1 MPADVVA
8 ERGRVMAWVEHEYA
22 ELEALVRIVAAE
34 LKEACL
40 AAITVRGSALLALAG
55 GRTPLPVY
63 RRLAERPVPWSKVVV
78 MPTDERCVPHDHSA
92 CNLREL
98 ALAFDAAQGIAFES
112 LTPEDG
118 DPAQSEA
125 WATSVLARYPQRFDA
140 VLLGMGADGHTASLF
155 PGAPTLAVALALDS
169 GADACRIE
177 PQPLP
182 PEAPFPRITLTLPRL
197 LRARALHLVITGEEK
212 REVLRRAHALHDPK
226 RYPVAAVLHAPDAL
240 VHVHWSP

>member
-1 MPADVVA
+1 
-8 ERGRVMAWVEHEYA
+8 MAWVEHEYA
-22 ELEALVRIVAAE
+22 EFEALVRIVAAE

-40 AAITVRGSALLALAG
+40 AGVTVRGSAILVLAG

-78 MPTDERCVPHDHSA
+78 MPTDERCVPHDHPA

-98 ALAFDAAQGIAFES
+98 ALAFEAARGVAFES
-112 LTPEDG
+112 LTPDDG

-125 WATSVLARYPQRFDA
+125 WAAGVLARYPQRFDA

-155 PGAPTLAVALALDS
+155 PAAPTLAAALAPDS
-169 GADACRIE
+169 GTDACRID
-177 PQPLP
+177 PRPLP

-197 LRARALHLVITGEEK
+197 LRARALHLVVTGEEK
-212 REVLRRAHALHDPK
+212 REALRRAHASRDPQ
-226 RYPVAAVLHAPDAL
+226 RYPVAAVLHAPEAL